1 MKKKRNPKAL
11 PIEGVARLPEVL
23 AAIGIG
29 KTTWYAGI
37 KTGRYPKQVR
47 PSAGTVA
54 WRVEE
59 IRELIANLEV
69 KENDL

>member
-1 MKKKRNPKAL
+1 MKRKRKPKSL
-11 PIEGVARLPEVL
+11 PKEGLARLPEVL
-23 AAIGIG
+23 EAMGIC

-69 KENDL
+69 AENDE